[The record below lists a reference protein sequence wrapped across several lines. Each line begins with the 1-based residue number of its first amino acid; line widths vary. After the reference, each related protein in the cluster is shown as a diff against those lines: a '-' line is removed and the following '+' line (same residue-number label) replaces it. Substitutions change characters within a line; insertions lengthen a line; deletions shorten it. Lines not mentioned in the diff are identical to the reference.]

1 MRFLQRYAHRLTIL
15 GALLALLALAVW
27 LPKASLLPSL
37 PDFDGDRRH
46 DPDYIID
53 NFTASAMDERG
64 QRRYVLRASKMVHYP
79 DDLTADLTQPVL
91 TQFADDG
98 TPVQTSS
105 VTGRYNVRT
114 HELTMLGRVRVV
126 RAGTGSAP
134 GAEMTSREL
143 RVRLN

>member
-1 MRFLQRYAHRLTIL
+1 MRFLRLNAHRLTIL

-37 PDFDGDRRH
+37 PDFDGGQRH
-46 DPDYIID
+46 DPDYIIE

-64 QRRYVLRASKMVHYP
+64 RRKYVLRASKMVHYP
-79 DDLTADLTQPVL
+79 DDLTSDLTAPIL
-91 TQFADDG
+91 TQFTAEG
-98 TPVQTSS
+98 APVQTSS
-105 VTGRYNVRT
+105 ATGRYNVRT

-126 RAGTGSAP
+126 RAGTGNAP